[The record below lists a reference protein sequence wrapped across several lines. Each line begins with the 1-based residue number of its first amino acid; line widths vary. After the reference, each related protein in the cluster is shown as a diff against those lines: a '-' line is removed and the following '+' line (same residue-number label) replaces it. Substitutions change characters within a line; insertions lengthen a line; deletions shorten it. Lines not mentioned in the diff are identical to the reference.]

1 MIRFIFFSTLW
12 LSENYIENKS
22 ISCHSIWNPME
33 NSRYLCSIKYHHK
46 KEVKNILC
54 AAFREN
60 TLSILYTFL
69 LKKEKK
75 SRYVTSFHISLKMT
89 VQNTAFHRVY
99 LIMKPGELY
108 KNQPVLWRNSY
119 FKLQNTIDFFILLD
133 LDIKGCYYIDSF
145 FIMHRH
151 QLIFEI
157 QWHSDRL
164 FLCRRYSFTIV
175 FFLLQCSP

>member
-1 MIRFIFFSTLW
+1 MV
-12 LSENYIENKS
+12 
-22 ISCHSIWNPME
+22 

-69 LKKEKK
+69 LKKKK
-75 SRYVTSFHISLKMT
+75 IEICSFHISLKMT

-108 KNQPVLWRNSY
+108 KNQPVL
-119 FKLQNTIDFFILLD
+119 
-133 LDIKGCYYIDSF
+133 
-145 FIMHRH
+145 
-151 QLIFEI
+151 
-157 QWHSDRL
+157 
-164 FLCRRYSFTIV
+164 
-175 FFLLQCSP
+175 